1 MTTSIKKTLIYLL
14 LIQGGNYLFP
24 LLLLPLLGRVL
35 GVTEFG
41 VLAWCQ
47 AIVQYLILLTD
58 YGHNLTAT
66 RLVSVRRSDP
76 QGLNEVWSGTM
87 AAKFVLVM
95 VSLAVLLGGVLFV
108 PGMIVHWPIFAA
120 AFVGVIAT
128 AATPVWLF
136 QGLERMKLLVLPTFV
151 SKIASFVFVV
161 LLVKGEGDAALAALG
176 ISLGNV
182 ILAVAALWIV
192 HRQKLAAF
200 VVTSRRAVG
209 ASLGEGFP
217 VFLSMV
223 LVSFYVNFNSILLNY
238 FHGPTVVG
246 QFAMA
251 DKVRVAAQAVFMVV
265 GHAFYPRISHY
276 NATNPAA
283 AQELMR
289 TAMLAV
295 FGCSVGLFVGI
306 QLFAG
311 WGIEMWLGEQF
322 HASIFLLKLEAVLL
336 PVISVAFV
344 FGNLGLLAL
353 GRTRVLKNVY
363 AAVTVLHLLYV
374 VPFTLYMGAEGTI
387 VSVILTE
394 LFGAVAFAL
403 LYFREVRPLAP
414 VRA

>member
-1 MTTSIKKTLIYLL
+1 MTTSIKKTLVYLL

-47 AIVQYLILLTD
+47 AIVQYLMLLTD
-58 YGHNLTAT
+58 YGHNMTAT
-66 RLVSVRRSDP
+66 RLVSVRRGDP
-76 QGLNEVWSGTM
+76 QALNEVWSGTM
-87 AAKFVLVM
+87 AAKLVLVL
-95 VSLAVLLGGVLFV
+95 VSLAVLLAGLLFV
-108 PGMIVHWPIFAA
+108 PGMAAHWPILVA

-151 SKIASFVFVV
+151 SKIASFVFVI
-161 LLVKGEGDAALAALG
+161 LLVRGQGDAAIAALG
-176 ISLGNV
+176 ISFGNV
-182 ILAVAALWIV
+182 ILAVASLWIV
-192 HRQKLAAF
+192 HRQRLAAF
-200 VVTSRRAVG
+200 VVTSRRAIRE
-209 ASLGEGFP
+209 SLGEGFP

-276 NATNPAA
+276 NATNPVA

-295 FGCSVGLFVGI
+295 FGCSVSLFVGI

-322 HASIFLLKLEAVLL
+322 RPSILLLKLEAVLL

-363 AAVTVLHLLYV
+363 AAVTVLHLIYV
-374 VPFTLYMGAEGTI
+374 VPFTLYLGAEGTI

-414 VRA
+414 ARA

>member
-1 MTTSIKKTLIYLL
+1 MLYLL

-24 LLLLPLLGRVL
+24 LLLLPFLGRVL

-41 VLAWCQ
+41 VLAYCQ

-66 RLVSVRRSDP
+66 RLVSVRR
-76 QGLNEVWSGTM
+76 NEPEALAGVFSATM
-87 AAKFVLVM
+87 AAKLALTLASFVL
-95 VSLAVLLGGVLFV
+95 LLVGLLVV
-108 PGMIVHWPIFAA
+108 PGLSAHWPILAA
-120 AFVGVIAT
+120 AFVGVIAN
-128 AATPVWLF
+128 AVTPLWLF
-136 QGLERMKLLVLPTFV
+136 QGLERMKSLVLPTFV
-151 SKIASFVFVV
+151 SKAASLVCVV

-182 ILAVAALWIV
+182 VLAVAALWIV
-192 HRQKLAAF
+192 YRQRLVAWAF
-200 VVTSRRAVG
+200 TPLRSIRE
-209 ASLGEGFP
+209 SLGEGFP
-217 VFLSMV
+217 VFLSLV
-223 LVSFYVNFNSILLNY
+223 LVSFYVNFNSILLNH
-238 FHGPTVVG
+238 FHGPTAVG

-251 DKVRVAAQAVFMVV
+251 DKVRVAAQAVFMMV
-265 GHAFYPRISHY
+265 GQAFYPRISQY

-289 TAMLAV
+289 TAMMAV
-295 FGCSVGLFVGI
+295 FGCSVSLFVFI

-322 HASIFLLKLEAVLL
+322 YASIFLLKLEAVLL

-353 GRTRVLKNVY
+353 GRTRALKNVY
-363 AAVTVLHLLYV
+363 AGVTVLHLIYV
-374 VPFTLYMGAEGTI
+374 VPLTLYLGAEGTI

-394 LFGAVAFAL
+394 LFGAVAFAW
-403 LYFREVRPLAP
+403 LYLREVRPPAHA
-414 VRA
+414 RAQG